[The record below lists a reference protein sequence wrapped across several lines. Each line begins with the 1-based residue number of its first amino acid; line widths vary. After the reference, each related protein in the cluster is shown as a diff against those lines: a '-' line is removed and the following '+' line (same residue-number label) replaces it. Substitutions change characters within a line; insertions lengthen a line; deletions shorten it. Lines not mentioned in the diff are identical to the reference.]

1 MPTFVLLFHSMDE
14 GLSTNRQ
21 GLQRRLDEAAI
32 LRDTVAQLRKD
43 LDLPDLEEPQL
54 GEGAF
59 EALRAQVL
67 AWLEARAAGNSPAL
81 SRAINR
87 VDLTER
93 QVDAATGRGGLP
105 ELAGAMVLRC
115 LQKVLLRRHFSGGA

>member
-1 MPTFVLLFHSMDE
+1 MDE
-14 GLSTNRQ
+14 GLSTTGQ
-21 GLQRRLDEAAI
+21 GLRRHLDEAAI
-32 LRDTVAQLRKD
+32 LYATVAQLRKD
-43 LDLPDLEEPQL
+43 LDLPELEEPAV
-54 GEGAF
+54 GDAAF
-59 EALRAQVL
+59 EALRGRVL
-67 AWLEARAAGNSPAL
+67 SALEGWAAGHGPAL

-115 LQKVLLRRHFSGGA
+115 LQKVLLRRHFSGRA